1 VTTNESDSGLQ
12 LLTEAG
18 IGKLAEIQV
27 TKDDIVTIAVARRE
41 QDLISQREE
50 LEESLSQLRTRREEL
65 GTALEESIEAQVEA
79 TRPTYIQ
86 AIEALQECGF
96 KVKLELNYH
105 WETLKS
111 GPRVYVT
118 TTLQSKKQDDH
129 RGGQLTACHTLK
141 MGATGLQ
148 LMKEIADL
156 EAEIAQSEKTLLAV
170 RRELGQLTTMERQAK
185 AQVALQ
191 LLSNSKQGQQILA
204 MMDRAP
210 KLLTAKK

>member
-1 VTTNESDSGLQ
+1 MTNENDSGLQ

-50 LEESLSQLRTRREEL
+50 LEESLSGLRTRQGEL
-65 GTALEESIEAQVEA
+65 EATLEENIEAQVEA
-79 TRPTYIQ
+79 TRPAYDG
-86 AIEALQECGF
+86 AIEALQGCSF
-96 KVKLELNYH
+96 KVKLELSHH
-105 WETLKS
+105 WETCKS
-111 GPRVYVT
+111 GTRIYVT
-118 TTLQSKKQDDH
+118 ATLQSKKQDDQ
-129 RGGQLTACHTLK
+129 RSGQLVTCQTLK
-141 MGATGLQ
+141 MSAAGLQ
-148 LMKEIADL
+148 LMKEISDL
-156 EAEIAQSEKTLLAV
+156 EAKIAQSEKTLLAV

-191 LLSNSKQGQQILA
+191 LLSNSKQGQQILS

-210 KLLTAKK
+210 KLITAKK